1 MATDAG
7 PGTLAHALQLV
18 LEIVETE
25 VVGGSPPGVARLA
38 AQLDLHESQVSRI
51 LKDLQ
56 ALEIVER
63 DEPTRGFL
71 AGPRYFRL
79 AAAGLDAE
87 LTERARPTLRALATR
102 FGAPALLAVRSSD
115 LALTIG
121 AELPRGA
128 LRLASSTWW
137 RSCWCTGAG
146 RALLLDHSA
155 EELSELFDGEAFDEG
170 GPRAARDLGDLASR
184 IAEDARQGVV
194 VADSE
199 FEHAVIEVAAPVRD
213 PDGAIR
219 AAVAVAIPLPAAE
232 RVRNELV
239 RAVREAAALL
249 GDQRG

>member
-1 MATDAG
+1 MAGDRG
-7 PGTLAHALQLV
+7 GTLGGALQIV

-38 AQLDLHESQVSRI
+38 GQLGLHESQVSRI

-63 DEPTRGFL
+63 DESTRGFL

-79 AAAGLDAE
+79 AAAGLDPGLIE
-87 LTERARPTLRALATR
+87 QGRPILRALAAR
-102 FGAPALLAVRSSD
+102 FGAPALLAVRSHD

-121 AELPRGA
+121 AELPRGV
-128 LRLASSTWW
+128 LRLDSSSWW

-155 EELSELFDGEAFDEG
+155 EELRELFRGETFDEG
-170 GPRAARDLGDLASR
+170 GPQAARDLGDLSHRVA
-184 IAEDARQGVV
+184 ADAARGVV

-213 PDGAIR
+213 AVGAVR
-219 AAVAVAIPLPAAE
+219 AAIAVAIPLPEAD
-232 RVRNELV
+232 RVRDELV
-239 RAVREAAALL
+239 RAVREAAVEL
-249 GDQRG
+249 GDRRG

>member
-1 MATDAG
+1 MASDVGT
-7 PGTLAHALQLV
+7 GTLAHALQLV

-38 AQLDLHESQVSRI
+38 SQLGLHESQVSRI

-79 AAAGLDAE
+79 AAAGLDPG
-87 LTERARPTLRALATR
+87 LTERARPALRALAAR
-102 FGAPALLAVRSSD
+102 FGAPALLAVRSHD

-121 AELPRGA
+121 AELPRGV
-128 LRLASSTWW
+128 LRLASSAWW

-155 EELSELFDGEAFDEG
+155 EALHELFQGEAFDEG
-170 GPRAARDLGDLASR
+170 GPEAARDLADLAAR
-184 IAEDARQGVV
+184 IADDAEQGIV
-194 VADSE
+194 VAESE

-213 PDGAIR
+213 AAGAIR
-219 AAVAVAIPLPAAE
+219 AAVAVAIPLPGAD
-232 RVRNELV
+232 RVRDELIA
-239 RAVREAAALL
+239 AVREAAVQL
-249 GDQRG
+249 GDWHG

>member
-1 MATDAG
+1 MAGDTG
-7 PGTLAHALQLV
+7 TGTLAPALQLV

-38 AQLDLHESQVSRI
+38 ARLDLHESQVSRI

-79 AAAGLDAE
+79 AAAGLDAD

-146 RALLLDHSA
+146 RALLL
-155 EELSELFDGEAFDEG
+155 
-170 GPRAARDLGDLASR
+170 
-184 IAEDARQGVV
+184 
-194 VADSE
+194 
-199 FEHAVIEVAAPVRD
+199 
-213 PDGAIR
+213 
-219 AAVAVAIPLPAAE
+219 
-232 RVRNELV
+232 
-239 RAVREAAALL
+239 
-249 GDQRG
+249 